1 VLGIDS
7 FIKERCVTC
16 GARDRSVRMW
26 KIVEESQLVFNGTH
40 FDSIDCISM
49 LNEELF
55 LTGSNDGTLAIW
67 CINKKKPLSTI
78 KNAHQKSSCSNELDN
93 TKSNFNGVHILNGI
107 SNYKSSGWISSLCAY
122 HNSDLIASGSDDGYI
137 RVWQYIAST
146 NSLKELFTIEA
157 VRYYYHILN
166 LSFYFVKFQSFFVLE
181 WFCKRFKIFG

>member
-1 VLGIDS
+1 MLGIDS

-49 LNEELF
+49 LNEEFF
-55 LTGSNDGTLAIW
+55 LTGSNDGTLAMW

-78 KNAHQKSSCSNELDN
+78 KNAHQKSPSSNGLDAQMML
-93 TKSNFNGVHILNGI
+93 NGMNILNGN
-107 SNYKSSGWISSLCAY
+107 SNYKSTGWISSICAY

-137 RVWQYIAST
+137 RIWQYMANT
-146 NSLKELFTIEA
+146 NTLKEMFKIEA
-157 VRYYYHILN
+157 VSDLRKFLKCFTLFSLILII
-166 LSFYFVKFQSFFVLE
+166 
-181 WFCKRFKIFG
+181 IFLL

>member
-78 KNAHQKSSCSNELDN
+78 KNAHQKSPSSNGLDN
-93 TKSNFNGVHILNGI
+93 AHVNLNGLNILNGN
-107 SNYKSSGWISSLCAY
+107 STYKSTGWISSMCAY
-122 HNSDLIASGSDDGYI
+122 HNSDLIASGSDDGFI
-137 RVWQYIAST
+137 RIWQYVANT
-146 NSLKELFTIEA
+146 NTLKELFKVEA
-157 VRYYYHILN
+157 VRDYLKLVI
-166 LSFYFVKFQSFFVLE
+166 
-181 WFCKRFKIFG
+181 I